1 MEIGTFVYK
10 LTAAVSP
17 LSVLKLAS
25 AVSDTQCHSTG
36 VDCSVW
42 PMCFLMTI
50 TVLLLHDVVTLCHCL
65 YTRAAN
71 DVNEEVYLGTT
82 CMYWG
87 LSTHNVQSCDLLP

>member
-42 PMCFLMTI
+42 PMCFPMTI

-71 DVNEEVYLGTT
+71 DVN
-82 CMYWG
+82 
-87 LSTHNVQSCDLLP
+87 